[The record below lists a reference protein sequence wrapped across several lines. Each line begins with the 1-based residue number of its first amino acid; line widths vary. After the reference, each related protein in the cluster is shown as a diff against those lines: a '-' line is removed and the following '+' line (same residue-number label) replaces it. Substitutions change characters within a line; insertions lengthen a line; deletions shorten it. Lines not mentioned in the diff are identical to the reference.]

1 MTTEINSIG
10 AKINGAHVPEKMSR
24 IVAAFANKK
33 HTGSLTLNFK
43 DGVIQQNVDIR
54 IIDHL
59 T

>member
-1 MTTEINSIG
+1 MTLGVEVNGT
-10 AKINGAHVPEKMSR
+10 KINVAHIPEKMRR